1 MPYKN
6 IFLLLSFFLVL
17 ALLTSC
23 GNSPASDEVLYP
35 AGYRNWPHVKS
46 MILQPG
52 HQLYGAFGGLHHIY
66 ANDKALEGYKNGG
79 TFPDGSVIVFDL
91 LETVEADNAITEGK
105 RKVVGVMQKN
115 SELFAETGGWGFE
128 GFKGDTQ
135 ERVVKNMKGDCFSCH
150 LSQKEN
156 DYVFSQYRK

>member
-1 MPYKN
+1 MPFKS
-6 IFLLLSFFLVL
+6 ILFLLSFFLVL
-17 ALLTSC
+17 SLLTSC
-23 GNSPASDEVLYP
+23 GNSTAKNEVTYP
-35 AGYRNWPHVKS
+35 DGYRNWTHVKS

-66 ANDKALEGYKNGG
+66 ANDKALEGYKNGRA
-79 TFPDGSVIVFDL
+79 FPNGSVIVFDL
-91 LETVEADNAITEGK
+91 LETVESDNAITEGN

-128 GFKGDTQ
+128 GFKGNTK

-156 DYVFSQYRK
+156 DYIFSQYRK